1 MSNRLTFSIATY
13 KKMKS
18 KQITITYPEERL
30 KILSQLK
37 YLKQKYH
44 INISAYCADAIQER
58 LEQDNRTFGR

>member
-1 MSNRLTFSIATY
+1 
-13 KKMKS
+13 MKN

-44 INISAYCADAIQER
+44 INISAYCADAIRER
-58 LEQDNRTFGR
+58 LEQDDRTFRR